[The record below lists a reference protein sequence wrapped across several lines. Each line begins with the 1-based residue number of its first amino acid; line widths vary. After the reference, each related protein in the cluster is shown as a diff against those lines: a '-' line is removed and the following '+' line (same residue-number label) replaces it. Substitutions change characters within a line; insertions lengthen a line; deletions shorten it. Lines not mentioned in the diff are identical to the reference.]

1 MLDPDKAH
9 AWVKHH
15 FATVTPEEFAAG
27 VKRADPDLY
36 REIWG
41 DRPATETNVR
51 PQGLRRARGV
61 FASLGR
67 SVLRLFS

>member
-9 AWVKHH
+9 AWVEHH

-27 VKRADPDLY
+27 VKRADPGLY
-36 REIWG
+36 REIWA
-41 DRPATETNVR
+41 DRRAVETGTSPR
-51 PQGLRRARGV
+51 GLRRVRGA